1 MKLAIHYLNKVGF
14 ASDTQ
19 SFVSLFFFLLFSF
32 IIYMIFRGNKRE
44 YIEYGNLPFEDDANY
59 ENINSQEKTQ

>member
-14 ASDTQ
+14 ASSTQ
-19 SFVSLFFFLLFSF
+19 SFVSLFFFLLFIF
-32 IIYMIFRGNKRE
+32 ILYMIFKGNKKE
-44 YIEYGNLPFEDDANY
+44 YVEYGNLPFEDANY